1 MLLYAAGVTPPCN
14 HAFIIVLYHVC
25 HTEKI
30 LTSLDRYAIIIGSN
44 RYSLQNTTKINGGKR
59 HVSRDTRCG
68 DIATGIA
75 LRLYRA
81 GIRLVLTDLPQPT
94 PIRRRVCFGEAIRLA
109 QTAVEGV
116 QPRRADTAAEAAAL
130 TEQGIIAVLADPA
143 AGCVQ
148 ELHPDALVDAILA
161 KKNLGT
167 HITDA
172 PIVIAVGPGFTA
184 GVDCH
189 AAVETMRGHTLG
201 RVLYTGSPLPN
212 TGVPGVIGGHAAER
226 VLRAPA
232 DGLFE
237 PCREIGD
244 LVEMGDTIAY
254 VAGKPMKT
262 TITGCLRG
270 LLQAGVPV
278 HEGMKSGD
286 VDPRGKRENCDTA
299 SDKALAVGGFV
310 LSAFV
315 HFSNVFH

>member
-1 MLLYAAGVTPPCN
+1 MLVVIRGA
-14 HAFIIVLYHVC
+14 
-25 HTEKI
+25 
-30 LTSLDRYAIIIGSN
+30 
-44 RYSLQNTTKINGGKR
+44 
-59 HVSRDTRCG
+59 G

-94 PIRRRVCFGEAIRLA
+94 SIRRTVCFSEAIRLGE
-109 QTAVEGV
+109 TVVESV
-116 QPRRADTAAEAAAL
+116 HARRADTAAEAAAL
-130 TEQGIIAVLADPA
+130 TKQGIIAVLADPA
-143 AGCVQ
+143 ASCVQ

-237 PCREIGD
+237 PCHEIGD
-244 LVEMGDTIAY
+244 LVEEGDTIAY

-262 TITGCLRG
+262 TISGCLRG

-299 SDKALAVGGFV
+299 SDKALAVGGGV
-310 LSAFV
+310 LEALL

>member
-1 MLLYAAGVTPPCN
+1 MLVLIKGAGD
-14 HAFIIVLYHVC
+14 L
-25 HTEKI
+25 
-30 LTSLDRYAIIIGSN
+30 
-44 RYSLQNTTKINGGKR
+44 
-59 HVSRDTRCG
+59 
-68 DIATGIA
+68 ATGTA

-81 GIRLVLTDLPQPT
+81 GFSVIMTDLEQPT
-94 PIRRRVCFGEAIRLA
+94 AVRRSVAFCQCIYDGAC
-109 QTAVEGV
+109 AVEGV
-116 QPRRADTAAEAAAL
+116 TARRAAGAEEAGRVLTAGE
-130 TEQGIIAVLADPA
+130 IPVLADPA

-244 LVEMGDTIAY
+244 LVETGDTIAY

-299 SDKALAVGGFV
+299 SDKALAVGGGV
-310 LSAFV
+310 LEALL

>member
-1 MLLYAAGVTPPCN
+1 MLVVIRGA
-14 HAFIIVLYHVC
+14 
-25 HTEKI
+25 
-30 LTSLDRYAIIIGSN
+30 
-44 RYSLQNTTKINGGKR
+44 
-59 HVSRDTRCG
+59 G

-94 PIRRRVCFGEAIRLA
+94 SIRRTVCFSEAIRLGE
-109 QTAVEGV
+109 TVVEGV
-116 QPRRADTAAEAAAL
+116 HARRADSAAEAAAL

-212 TGVPGVIGGHAAER
+212 TGVPGVIGGHAA
-226 VLRAPA
+226 
-232 DGLFE
+232 
-237 PCREIGD
+237 
-244 LVEMGDTIAY
+244 
-254 VAGKPMKT
+254 
-262 TITGCLRG
+262 
-270 LLQAGVPV
+270 
-278 HEGMKSGD
+278 GMKSGD

-299 SDKALAVGGFV
+299 SDKALAVGGGV
-310 LSAFV
+310 LEALL
-315 HFSNVFH
+315 HFSNVLH

>member
-1 MLLYAAGVTPPCN
+1 MLVVIRGA
-14 HAFIIVLYHVC
+14 
-25 HTEKI
+25 
-30 LTSLDRYAIIIGSN
+30 
-44 RYSLQNTTKINGGKR
+44 
-59 HVSRDTRCG
+59 G

-94 PIRRRVCFGEAIRLA
+94 SIRRTVCFSEAIRLGE
-109 QTAVEGV
+109 TVVEGV
-116 QPRRADTAAEAAAL
+116 HARRADTAAEAAAL

-143 AGCVQ
+143 ASCVQ

-201 RVLYTGSPLPN
+201 RVLYTG
-212 TGVPGVIGGHAAER
+212 HAAER

-237 PCREIGD
+237 PCHEIGD
-244 LVEMGDTIAY
+244 LVETGDTIAY

-299 SDKALAVGGFV
+299 SDKALAVGGGV
-310 LSAFV
+310 LEALL